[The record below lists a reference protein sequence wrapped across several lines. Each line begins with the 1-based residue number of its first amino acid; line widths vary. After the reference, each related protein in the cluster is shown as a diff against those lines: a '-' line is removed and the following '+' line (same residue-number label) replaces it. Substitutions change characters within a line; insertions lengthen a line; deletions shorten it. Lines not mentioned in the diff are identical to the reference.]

1 MPDIPNSKI
10 KEKNY
15 MEEIIMLLVE
25 HIYEILMG
33 IAMVIV
39 TLANK
44 PKSAEKLRKIKEK
57 NLAKLKARRAK
68 EVEKIA
74 KETAEI
80 DKLEKEVGQN
90 ASST

>member
-1 MPDIPNSKI
+1 
-10 KEKNY
+10 

-39 TLANK
+39 TLCNK
-44 PKSAEKLRKIKEK
+44 PKSAEKIAKIKQK
-57 NLAKLKARRAK
+57 NLKKLKAKRAK
-68 EVEKIA
+68 KVEKIA

-80 DKLEKEVGQN
+80 DKLEKEVEKN
-90 ASST
+90 ASSTI

>member
-1 MPDIPNSKI
+1 
-10 KEKNY
+10 

-25 HIYEILMG
+25 HVYEILMG

-44 PKSAEKLRKIKEK
+44 PKSAEKLAKIKQK

>member
-1 MPDIPNSKI
+1 
-10 KEKNY
+10 
-15 MEEIIMLLVE
+15 MEELMLLLVE

-33 IAMVIV
+33 TAMVIV
-39 TLANK
+39 TLTNK
-44 PKSAEKLRKIKEK
+44 PKSAEKLAKIKQK
-57 NLAKLKARRAK
+57 NLAKLKAKRAK

-90 ASST
+90 ASSS